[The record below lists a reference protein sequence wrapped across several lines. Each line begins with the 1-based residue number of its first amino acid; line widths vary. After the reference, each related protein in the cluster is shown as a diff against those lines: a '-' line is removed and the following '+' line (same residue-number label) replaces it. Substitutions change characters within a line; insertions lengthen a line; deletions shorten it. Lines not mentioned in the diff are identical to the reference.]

1 MKGKRDSYLLQSQ
14 PFSERIIIYS
24 VYKNNVR
31 ILILES
37 HKDTAI
43 SYKNI
48 LEKRT
53 HTVTLVDNSE
63 DCSKLYSEELQNIRI
78 SGISQTKNPF
88 DIVMLDFVTSK
99 TNYIDLIKE
108 ILAINPHQRILFL
121 FSANVRKTLVNSAR
135 QLKQVV
141 ELLQKPFD
149 IQSLVDIVEDKYI
162 HEELEKFN
170 INVVVFQKEADMTVI
185 EFPKVKDSKIGELK
199 QNVITSFKKAEK

>member
-14 PFSERIIIYS
+14 PFSEKIIIYS

-88 DIVMLDFVTSK
+88 DIVMLDYMTPK

-121 FSANVRKTLVNSAR
+121 FSADVRKTLVNSAR

>member
-14 PFSERIIIYS
+14 PFSEKIIIYS

-63 DCSKLYSEELQNIRI
+63 DCLKLYSEELQNIRI

-88 DIVMLDFVTSK
+88 DIVMLDYMTPK

-121 FSANVRKTLVNSAR
+121 SSANVRKTLVNSAR

-162 HEELEKFN
+162 HEELEKFK
-170 INVVVFQKEADMTVI
+170 INVAVFQKEADMTVI

-199 QNVITSFKKAEK
+199 QNIITSFKKAEK

>member
-1 MKGKRDSYLLQSQ
+1 MNGKRDSYLLQSQ
-14 PFSERIIIYS
+14 PFSEKIIIYS

-63 DCSKLYSEELQNIRI
+63 DCLKLYSEELQNIRI

-88 DIVMLDFVTSK
+88 DIVMLDYMTPK
-99 TNYIDLIKE
+99 TNYIDLIEE

-121 FSANVRKTLVNSAR
+121 FSADVRKTLVNSAR

-185 EFPKVKDSKIGELK
+185 EFPKVSKIGELK
-199 QNVITSFKKAEK
+199 QNIITSFKKAEK

>member
-14 PFSERIIIYS
+14 PFSEKIIIYS

-88 DIVMLDFVTSK
+88 DIVMLDYMTLK
-99 TNYIDLIKE
+99 TNYIDLIEE

>member
-14 PFSERIIIYS
+14 PFSEKIIIYT

-63 DCSKLYSEELQNIRI
+63 DCLKLYSEELQNIRI

-88 DIVMLDFVTSK
+88 DIVMLDYMTPK
-99 TNYIDLIKE
+99 TNYIDLIEE

-121 FSANVRKTLVNSAR
+121 FSADVRKTLVNSAS

-199 QNVITSFKKAEK
+199 QNIITSFKKAEK

>member
-14 PFSERIIIYS
+14 PFSEKIIIYS

-63 DCSKLYSEELQNIRI
+63 DCLKLYSEELQNIRI

-88 DIVMLDFVTSK
+88 DIVMLDYMTPK
-99 TNYIDLIKE
+99 TNYIDLIEE

-121 FSANVRKTLVNSAR
+121 FSADVRKTLVNSAA
-135 QLKQVV
+135 QLRQVV

-162 HEELEKFN
+162 HEEIEKFN

-199 QNVITSFKKAEK
+199 QNIITSFKKAEK

>member
-14 PFSERIIIYS
+14 PFSEKIIIYS

-63 DCSKLYSEELQNIRI
+63 DCLKLYSEELQNIRI

-88 DIVMLDFVTSK
+88 DIVMLDYMTSK
-99 TNYIDLIKE
+99 TNYIDLIEE
-108 ILAINPHQRILFL
+108 ILAINPHQRILCL
-121 FSANVRKTLVNSAR
+121 FSADVRKTLVNSAR

-185 EFPKVKDSKIGELK
+185 DFPKVKDSKIGELK
-199 QNVITSFKKAEK
+199 QNIITAFKKAEK

>member
-53 HTVTLVDNSE
+53 HTITLVDNSE
-63 DCSKLYSEELQNIRI
+63 DCLKLYSEELQNIRI

-121 FSANVRKTLVNSAR
+121 FSADVRKTLVNSAR

-162 HEELEKFN
+162 HEELEKFK
-170 INVVVFQKEADMTVI
+170 INVAVFQKEADMTVI

-199 QNVITSFKKAEK
+199 QNIITSFKKAEK

>member
-14 PFSERIIIYS
+14 PFSEKIIIYS

-63 DCSKLYSEELQNIRI
+63 DCLKLYSEELQKIRI

-88 DIVMLDFVTSK
+88 DIH
-99 TNYIDLIKE
+99 
-108 ILAINPHQRILFL
+108 A
-121 FSANVRKTLVNSAR
+121 
-135 QLKQVV
+135 
-141 ELLQKPFD
+141 
-149 IQSLVDIVEDKYI
+149 
-162 HEELEKFN
+162 
-170 INVVVFQKEADMTVI
+170 
-185 EFPKVKDSKIGELK
+185 
-199 QNVITSFKKAEK
+199 

>member
-1 MKGKRDSYLLQSQ
+1 MNGKRDSYLLQSQ
-14 PFSERIIIYS
+14 PFSEKIIIYS

-63 DCSKLYSEELQNIRI
+63 DCLKLYSEELQNIRI

-88 DIVMLDFVTSK
+88 DIVMLDYMTPK
-99 TNYIDLIKE
+99 TNYIDLIEE

-121 FSANVRKTLVNSAR
+121 FSADVRKTLVNSAR

-185 EFPKVKDSKIGELK
+185 EFPKMKDSNIGELK
-199 QNVITSFKKAEK
+199 HNIITSFKKAEK

>member
-14 PFSERIIIYS
+14 PFSEKIIIYS

-63 DCSKLYSEELQNIRI
+63 DCLKLYSEELQNIRI

-88 DIVMLDFVTSK
+88 DIVMLDYMTPK

>member
-88 DIVMLDFVTSK
+88 DIVMLDFMTSK

-162 HEELEKFN
+162 HEELEKFK
-170 INVVVFQKEADMTVI
+170 INVAVFQKEADMTVI

>member
-1 MKGKRDSYLLQSQ
+1 M
-14 PFSERIIIYS
+14 
-24 VYKNNVR
+24 YKNNVR

-53 HTVTLVDNSE
+53 HTITLVDNSE
-63 DCSKLYSEELQNIRI
+63 DCLKLYSEELQNIRI

-88 DIVMLDFVTSK
+88 DIVMLDFMTSK

-121 FSANVRKTLVNSAR
+121 FSADVRKTLVNSAR

-141 ELLQKPFD
+141 ELIQKPFD

-162 HEELEKFN
+162 HEELEKFK
-170 INVVVFQKEADMTVI
+170 INVAVFQKEADMTVI

-199 QNVITSFKKAEK
+199 QNIITSFKKAEK